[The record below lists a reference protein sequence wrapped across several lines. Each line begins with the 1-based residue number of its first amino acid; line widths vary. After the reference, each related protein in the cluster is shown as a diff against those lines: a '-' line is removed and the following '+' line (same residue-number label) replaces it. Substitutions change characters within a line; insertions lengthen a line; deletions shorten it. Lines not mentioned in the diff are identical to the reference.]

1 MDNWYYEDYE
11 VGKGFQT
18 LARTVTETDVVNFV
32 ALAGMYEPLFTDQ
45 EYLRRETDYTGRLV
59 PGLLTFALAE
69 GLFIQTGVLHNRGL
83 AFLGLDEFRVTKP
96 VYVGDTIRLNV
107 ETKEMRTTRREDRG
121 IVIAGHSIYNQHDE
135 KVLSCLVTRMIRRR
149 PAGGSAGAP
158 GAAS

>member
-11 VGKGFQT
+11 PGKNFQT

-45 EYLRRETDYTGRLV
+45 EYLREKTDYTGRLV
-59 PGLLTFALAE
+59 PGLLTFAMSE
-69 GLFIQTGVLHNRGL
+69 GLFIQTGVLHDRGL

-107 ETKEMRTTRREDRG
+107 ETKETRTTRREDRG
-121 IVIAGHSIYNQHDE
+121 IVIANHSVYNQRDE
-135 KVLSCLVTRMIRRR
+135 TVLTCIVTRMIRRR
-149 PAGGSAGAP
+149 PTGDRAEAS